1 MPMFKDKMPKAEGK
15 QSMPLLNGIDVYAKE
30 VACNL
35 LNKYP
40 ANNRDDIRCQFKD
53 CLDKAFDNE
62 IKDMAE
68 RIRKFNTR

>member
-1 MPMFKDKMPKAEGK
+1 MPMFKDKMPRTEGK
-15 QSMPLLNGIDVYAKE
+15 QILLNGIDVYAQE
-30 VACNL
+30 VARNL

-40 ANNRDDIRCQFKD
+40 ANNRDDIKCQFKE

-62 IKDMAE
+62 IQDMTE